1 MFEVV
6 EATAG
11 TTLEMK
17 FRRYLTAALNAF
29 KEKMLAEEEDPD
41 GLQRID
47 SREPVTGKEETAVY
61 DLTGRRVGSVSGGQR
76 QPGRQPAKGIYI
88 VNGRKMA
95 LP

>member
-1 MFEVV
+1 
-6 EATAG
+6 
-11 TTLEMK
+11 
-17 FRRYLTAALNAF
+17 
-29 KEKMLAEEEDPD
+29 MLAEEEDPD

-47 SREPVTGKEETAVY
+47 CRESVTHKEETAVY